1 VWFYGDG
8 TQLDWENI
16 NFARR
21 FSDTA
26 SLTRDTGAGISHFS
40 VITMFGSCKSKF
52 SSTKVL
58 KMCDFTGMELN
69 LTGKK

>member
-1 VWFYGDG
+1 MKFAG
-8 TQLDWENI
+8 T
-16 NFARR
+16 

-26 SLTRDTGAGISHFS
+26 SLTRDTGAGISHLS

-52 SSTKVL
+52 SSTKVF

-69 LTGKK
+69 LTWKK